1 MLFFAKIQCCEL
13 SYLVMLLYLESGKQA
28 VRAVELLNDE
38 QPCYP

>member
-13 SYLVMLLYLESGKQA
+13 SYLVMLHYLVAGKQA
-28 VRAVELLNDE
+28 VGAVELMNDE